1 MTAQPGEGRLLQFV
15 RHMHAIVDEPSL
27 PEPEILRRT
36 GQHLRQLVAYD
47 DWLPEAFAQ
56 PHPEF
61 YRQYLLYGDP
71 LDRFSVV
78 SFVWGPGQ
86 RTPVHNHTVWGAIG
100 MLRGSE
106 WGQAY
111 AVRDGEPTAPAGAP
125 ERLEPGMVAFVSPGI
140 GDVHQVWNAY
150 DDRVSISIH
159 VYGGNIGRIERQV
172 FAAGEPTVKA
182 FVSGYSGDVTP
193 NLWARAPQ

>member
-1 MTAQPGEGRLLQFV
+1 MTAHAEEGKLLQFV
-15 RHMHAIVDEPSL
+15 QRMTALVSGPA
-27 PEPEILRRT
+27 PGEPEILRRT
-36 GQHLRQLVAYD
+36 GEYLGQLVAQD
-47 DWLPEAFAQ
+47 DWLAEAFAQ

-86 RTPVHNHTVWGAIG
+86 RTPVHDHTVWGTIG

-111 AVRDGEPTAPAGAP
+111 VPAGDGKPTTPRGPA
-125 ERLEPGMVAFVSPGI
+125 ERLDPGMVAFVSPKI

-150 DDRVSISIH
+150 EDRVSISIH
-159 VYGGNIGRIERQV
+159 VYGGNIGRIRRHV
-172 FAAGEPTVKA
+172 YAAGEGAAKP

-193 NLWARAPQ
+193 NLWARA